1 MKYSDLTPQERRLV
15 FLFEL
20 ARSLET
26 AQAEGKKQVLSY
38 EDQTATDDEGV
49 QDDD

>member
-20 ARSLET
+20 ARSLL
-26 AQAEGKKQVLSY
+26 AQSKQFPPTEQSDEEDTY
-38 EDQTATDDEGV
+38 HEDQ
-49 QDDD
+49 